1 MNVLKTLGL
10 FLVSPKLETGLLFL
24 YSEMTAHQ
32 DVSSFVRILSY
43 IYVNVWIPIRLN
55 YLRLKIALR
64 PAFRVGLEVLSL
76 MNMVWS
82 LAPISMLMI
91 IGEIISELSKEWLR
105 LVCLGYEKAIGVTPG
120 SIYEKSMTISAI
132 VDVDLDS
139 ATGEEQTIVVT
150 ESVNQPSE
158 SDQTEQSVDLPNE
171 PSVEPSEGSDLPS
184 QIGESTNVTIE
195 VGREAEPER
204 ERKNIAISEDSH
216 NNNSDVSV
224 DGVHIE

>member
-1 MNVLKTLGL
+1 
-10 FLVSPKLETGLLFL
+10 
-24 YSEMTAHQ
+24 MTAHQ

-132 VDVDLDS
+132 VDVDLDNS
-139 ATGEEQTIVVT
+139 NEEEQTIVVT
-150 ESVNQPSE
+150 ESVDQPSE
-158 SDQTEQSVDLPNE
+158 SDQTEQPVDLPNE
-171 PSVEPSEGSDLPS
+171 PSVEPSDGSDLRN
-184 QIGESTNVTIE
+184 QTEESTNVTIRVDHE
-195 VGREAEPER
+195 DEPESD
-204 ERKNIAISEDSH
+204 RKNIAINADSH
-216 NNNSDVSV
+216 ESASAIAD
-224 DGVHIE
+224 DRIHMD